1 MKTVLIFI
9 AISLF
14 FLGNSTAT
22 NNLHEGK
29 SWEMLSQ
36 PTFLDKT
43 VTVQE
48 VKDKECKI
56 NDSLTYLDSLFVL
69 LNQGVERRGC
79 CSWHG
84 GICDCW
90 LGRVVCCNGTL
101 SPSCGC

>member
-1 MKTVLIFI
+1 
-9 AISLF
+9 
-14 FLGNSTAT
+14 LGNSTAT
-22 NNLHEGK
+22 SNLHKGK

-56 NDSLTYLDSLFVL
+56 NDSLTYLDFLFVL
-69 LNQGVERRGC
+69 LNQDVERRGC

-84 GICDCW
+84 GVCDCW
-90 LGRVVCCNGTL
+90 LGRVVCCDGTL